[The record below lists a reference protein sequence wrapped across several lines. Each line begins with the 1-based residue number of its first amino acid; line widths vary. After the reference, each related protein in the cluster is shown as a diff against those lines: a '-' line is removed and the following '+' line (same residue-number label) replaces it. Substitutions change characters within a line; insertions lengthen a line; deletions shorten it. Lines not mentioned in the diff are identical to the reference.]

1 MSAYCNGVVKY
12 EQRWQDFMYLLNRTL
27 ADVSFRDASGAEL
40 DQEEG
45 FAVWTTNGYALKK
58 NGACLYFAGNGAS
71 ASMSSH
77 FAADINKNA
86 DIHTQVF
93 TDLAL
98 VTAIGNDIGYSEVY
112 AYPLRRRAIAGDML
126 VTISSSGNSP
136 NILKVIDAARELN
149 LYVVTLSAMDGENAC
164 RQRGHLNVYV
174 PAMTYGMA
182 ESAHTA
188 ILHYWTDL
196 LVALASQA

>member
-1 MSAYCNGVVKY
+1 
-12 EQRWQDFMYLLNRTL
+12 MYLLNRTL
-27 ADVSFRDASGAEL
+27 ADVSFRDTSGAEL

-164 RQRGHLNVYV
+164 RQRGPHGLRR
-174 PAMTYGMA
+174 
-182 ESAHTA
+182 TA
-188 ILHYWTDL
+188 GRNDL
-196 LVALASQA
+196 KKMEKHCIRKRY